1 MNCHSPGLV
10 VLVTSQVRTTTEPC
24 LTDAGG
30 ISQFWA
36 RPCSCVQTPSPPERA
51 GRGATPVYT
60 THTAPLGSA
69 PRESA
74 AHPSPWA
81 SEWPHLRLLRCCRRW
96 GGGSAPPPV
105 STAQVPGRWE
115 WVATTV
121 KFLYTFPSPALGWI
135 SMSSDTETKVASCPL
150 LKNPSVD
157 SAQALL
163 RQCNCFRNCISRII
177 VEAHIGL

>member
-1 MNCHSPGLV
+1 M

-36 RPCSCVQTPSPPERA
+36 CPCSCVQTPSPPERA
-51 GRGATPVYT
+51 GRGATPIYT
-60 THTAPLGSA
+60 THMAPLGSS
-69 PRESA
+69 PREST
-74 AHPSPWA
+74 AHPSPRA
-81 SEWPHLRLLRCCRRW
+81 SEWPHLRLPWCCVLLVVGRW
-96 GGGSAPPPV
+96 FCTSSPV
-105 STAQVPGRWE
+105 STAQVPGRWV

-135 SMSSDTETKVASCPL
+135 SMSSDMETKVASCPL

-163 RQCNCFRNCISRII
+163 SVIVSRIVFPI
-177 VEAHIGL
+177 FL